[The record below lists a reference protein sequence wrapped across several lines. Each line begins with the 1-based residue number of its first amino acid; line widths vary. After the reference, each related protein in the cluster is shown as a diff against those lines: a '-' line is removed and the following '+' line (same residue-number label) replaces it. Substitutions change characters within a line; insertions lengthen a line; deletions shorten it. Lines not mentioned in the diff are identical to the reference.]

1 MKKIGWLLLIAVF
14 ALSGCEKDDICD
26 PTTSTTPRLIIEFY
40 NAANPTVL
48 RNVVNLKV
56 IAVGQT
62 DTLDNFNAK
71 SKIELPLKTTED
83 VTKYNFIYN
92 SLDSVNT
99 NEDFF
104 EINYSREN
112 VYVSRAC
119 GFKTVFTLND
129 TDPIVVTDDAA
140 LPDGNWIQNVTVQTN
155 LIENENIT
163 HVKIYF

>member
-1 MKKIGWLLLIAVF
+1 M
-14 ALSGCEKDDICD
+14 LSGCEKDDICD

-92 SLDSVNT
+92 SLDSVNK

>member
-1 MKKIGWLLLIAVF
+1 MKKVVLLLF
-14 ALSGCEKDDICD
+14 ALVIFTSCEKDDICD

-56 IAVGQT
+56 TGVGQMDPLQT
-62 DTLDNFNAK
+62 FNATNT
-71 SKIELPLKTTED
+71 IELPLKTTED
-83 VTKYNFIYN
+83 VTTYSFIYN
-92 SLDSVNT
+92 SLDPINR

-119 GFKTVFTLND
+119 GFKSVFTLRD
-129 TDPIVVTDDAA
+129 TEPIVVTDNAA
-140 LPDGNWIQNVTVQTN
+140 LPDGNWIQNVIVQTN
-155 LIENENIT
+155 LVENENIT

>member
-1 MKKIGWLLLIAVF
+1 MKQLLILLLTAF
-14 ALSGCEKDDICD
+14 MLSGCEKDDICD

-92 SLDSVNT
+92 SLDSVNK